1 MPSRNPL
8 EHRRVALGVTGSIAA
23 YKAVGIASVL
33 TQQGALVDV
42 VMTPEAIRL
51 VQALSFEAITH
62 RPACADMFE
71 LDADGGIRHVTVGRA
86 AEVFVVAPATAH
98 SIAKLALGLADD
110 MVSATALSCAAPG
123 VLAPAME
130 TNMWQHPATRDH
142 VRILRERGWTIVE
155 PEVGH
160 LASGAVGEGRL
171 ADPEA
176 IVGAVK
182 QVLGRAGDLAGWRVA
197 VTAGGTREPL
207 DPVRYLSNRS
217 SGKMGYAVAESARD
231 RGATVTLIT
240 SAALPQPFGVKAVA
254 VDQAAQMRD
263 AVMSVLPEVD
273 ALVMAAAVADYRP
286 IAAAGQ
292 KIKKHAERLSLD
304 LTLTSDILDE
314 VMESKVDG
322 RRPLVVGFAAETAD
336 LVANARKKLQ
346 GKRLDLV
353 VANDVSLE
361 GSGFDSD
368 FNKVVMLRRDGS
380 ETELP
385 LLPKMD
391 VAHRL
396 WDEALA
402 LRAGST

>member
-1 MPSRNPL
+1 MF
-8 EHRRVALGVTGSIAA
+8 ALDT
-23 YKAVGIASVL
+23 
-33 TQQGALVDV
+33 
-42 VMTPEAIRL
+42 
-51 VQALSFEAITH
+51 
-62 RPACADMFE
+62 
-71 LDADGGIRHVTVGRA
+71 DGGIRHVTVGSA

-110 MVSATALSCAAPG
+110 MVSATALSCAGPG

-130 TNMWQHPATRDH
+130 TNMWRHAATREH
-142 VRILRERGWTIVE
+142 VETLRGRGWTIVE

-176 IVGAVK
+176 IVGAAK
-182 QVLGRAGDLAGWRVA
+182 QALGRAGDLAGWRVA

-217 SGKMGYAVAESARD
+217 SGKMGYAIAESARD

-240 SAALPQPFGVKAVA
+240 TAALHPPYGVRTLDVE
-254 VDQAAQMRD
+254 QASQMRD
-263 AVMSVLPEVD
+263 AVLSVLPEID

-286 IAAAGQ
+286 AAVADQ
-292 KIKKHAERLSLD
+292 KIKKHPDAFSLD
-304 LTLTSDILDE
+304 LALTSDILDE
-314 VMESKVDG
+314 VVETRLDG
-322 RRPLVVGFAAETAD
+322 KRPLVIGFAAETDD
-336 LVANARKKLQ
+336 LVGNARKKLQ
-346 GKRLDLV
+346 RKRLDLI

-361 GSGFDSD
+361 GSGFESD
-368 FNKVVMLRRDGS
+368 FNKVTMLRRDGT
-380 ETELP
+380 ETDLP
-385 LLPKMD
+385 LLPKID

-402 LRAGST
+402 LRGG